1 MKPIRLTMS
10 AFGSYA
16 GVTEIDFARQT
27 HGLFLICGDTG
38 SGKTTI
44 FDAITY
50 ALFDAT
56 SGGGRNGGMMRSQ
69 YAKTD
74 TQTYVEFEF
83 SYADQIYRIRRNPEY
98 KITKQLKNGK
108 IKEQK
113 VPARVELLLPDGMVY
128 PEKKSATDAKIVE
141 IVGLT
146 LEQFTQ
152 IVMIAQGEFMR
163 LLDTKSDQRKEIF
176 SKLFQTGKYWR
187 LQEDLRERSG
197 QMDDALSENARATEQ
212 ERSRL
217 EIPDTLREEFDPK
230 AQDIRLEELV
240 ERLSGMEQEAQE
252 RLSENRRQLD
262 KWNAQ
267 LKQVERENQL
277 FASLEN
283 AKKEQDRLREE
294 APEEERRRQTIAA
307 AQTAQTV
314 AAKETVRGD
323 VAKKRAQAKRNIEE
337 QENWLA
343 ENNIKCQEMETL
355 TEESKAQVEENVS
368 AMQREAQKIEDSLP
382 SYTILADATRQ
393 EKEAKSQLTA
403 LETEF
408 YCGLYRRAEELLA
421 SMDEMNRLK
430 KQTADARMRWD
441 VAAAKAKEA
450 GTDYDRMYD
459 CYLAEQAGIL
469 AKRLKEEEPCPVC
482 GSLHHPKPAELSAEA
497 VDEKQL
503 GQAKEQRAK
512 AEEEREK
519 AGKLFEQ
526 RREQYLVC
534 ERKTEQMQQSLLSEA
549 AETKQSLFSEAAGIK
564 QATREELT
572 GMMEQYKEFRNSSG
586 SAVATREQVMQ
597 CRQRVTEAER
607 ERARIAEGLVYATEE
622 DAKAR
627 IEEIEKEK
635 NRCRKELETMQQKLA
650 SLKEEL
656 HTRQGLL
663 EGERGKEAEL
673 AVEYETA
680 ETAFWDSIRENGFA
694 DEEAYRS
701 AFLPEGKCRELTE
714 ESERYRGR
722 CQKNE
727 GELIAFTKA
736 LAGKEPVD
744 TAEIREKIETLTQ
757 ENEKLTKEH
766 LALHVAHETDA
777 SVLQNCKHYIE
788 ERQKLLERDA
798 VIKSLYRTANGR
810 LSGSAKIDFET
821 YVQRQYFKEMIYEA
835 NKRLLTMSGHQYI
848 LKLKETASSGRKSN
862 EGLDLSVYSL
872 VTDSERDIR
881 TLSGGESFLAALA
894 MALGM
899 SDVAI
904 RKAGAVHLDMMFI
917 DEGFGSLDEQA
928 RRQAI
933 AVLQNLAGKER
944 LVGIISH
951 VTELKEQIENRLVVT
966 RDDAGSKAVWE
977 EM

>member
-1 MKPIRLTMS
+1 MKPIKLTMS

-16 GVTEIDFARQT
+16 GVTEIDFTRQT

-69 YAKTD
+69 YAKAD
-74 TQTYVEFEF
+74 TQTYVEFVF

-108 IKEQK
+108 LKEQK
-113 VPARVELLLPDGMVY
+113 VPARVELSLPDGMVY

-197 QMDDALSENARATEQ
+197 QMDDALLENARATEQ

-217 EIPDTLREEFDPK
+217 EIPDELREEFDSK

-267 LKQVERENQL
+267 LKQAESENQL
-277 FASLEN
+277 FVSLES
-283 AKKEQDRLREE
+283 AKKEQDQLREE

-307 AQTAQTV
+307 AQTAQVV
-314 AAKETVRGD
+314 AAKENVRED

-337 QENWLA
+337 LESWIA

-355 TEESKAQVEENVS
+355 TEECKAQVEENIS

-382 SYTILADATRQ
+382 SYIMLANAARQ
-393 EKEAKSQLTA
+393 EKEAKSQLAA
-403 LETEF
+403 LEEAF

-421 SMDEMNRLK
+421 SMDEMDRLK
-430 KQTADARMRWD
+430 KLTEDARTSWD

-450 GTDYDRMYD
+450 GADYDRMYD

-469 AKRLKEEEPCPVC
+469 AQRLKEEEPCPVC
-482 GSLHHPKPAELSAEA
+482 GSLHHPRPAELSAEA

-512 AEEEREK
+512 AEEARDK

-526 RREQYLVC
+526 KREQYLAC
-534 ERKTEQMQQSLLSEA
+534 ERKTEQMQQSLLSE
-549 AETKQSLFSEAAGIK
+549 TAGIK
-564 QATREELT
+564 QVTREELT
-572 GMMEQYKEFRNSSG
+572 GMMEQYKEFRNSG
-586 SAVATREQVMQ
+586 GTADVTREQIMQ
-597 CRQRVTEAER
+597 CRQSVAEAER
-607 ERARIAEGLVYATEE
+607 ERVRIAEGLVYATEE

-627 IEEIEKEK
+627 IGALEKER
-635 NRCRKELETMQQKLA
+635 NRCRKELETMQQQLA

-663 EGERGKEAEL
+663 EGECGKEAEL
-673 AVEYETA
+673 AVEYEA
-680 ETAFWDSIRENGFA
+680 ADTAFRDSLRENGFA
-694 DEEAYRS
+694 GEEAYRS
-701 AFLPEGKCRELTE
+701 AFLPEGKCRELAET
-714 ESERYRGR
+714 SERYRER
-722 CQKNE
+722 CQQNE

-736 LAGKEPVD
+736 LVGKEPVD
-744 TAEIREKIETLTQ
+744 TTEMREKIEALTQ
-757 ENEKLTKEH
+757 ENKNFTKEH
-766 LALHVAHETDA
+766 LTLHVAHETDA

-788 ERQKLLERDA
+788 ERQRLLEKDA

-966 RDDAGSKAVWE
+966 RDDAGSRAVWE